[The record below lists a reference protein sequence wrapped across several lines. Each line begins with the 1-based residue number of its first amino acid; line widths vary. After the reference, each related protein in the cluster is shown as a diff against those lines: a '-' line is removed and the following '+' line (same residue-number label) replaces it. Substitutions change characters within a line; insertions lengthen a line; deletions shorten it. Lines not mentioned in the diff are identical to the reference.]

1 MLSRRAVLAA
11 ALVAGG
17 AAAAHTPYGQ
27 WVVYRQKHLLVGA
40 HRGDPETYALAQR
53 IVSALEIELPEA
65 RARVARG
72 PRAERISRLLITG
85 QLSLAVLDRAEAA
98 RMAAAD
104 PPFEGMGPA
113 PLKPLAALSG
123 AYVLYAHPDMDEEHV
138 WLVTAALDHDGIG
151 AAPAGELGLHHPGA
165 AAYWRS
171 RPTPSD
177 AP

>member
-85 QLSLAVLDRAEAA
+85 QLSLAVLDRGEAA

-151 AAPAGELGLHHPGA
+151 AAPAG
-165 AAYWRS
+165 
-171 RPTPSD
+171 
-177 AP
+177 